1 MPGGVVKRISDELQ
15 KLLQFGDV
23 RERFAQQGAIPTP
36 MTSPQYTAFIKAEI
50 AKWGPVV
57 KSSGAK
63 VD

>member
-1 MPGGVVKRISDELQ
+1 MKRISDELQ
-15 KLLQFGDV
+15 KLLQLSDV
-23 RERFAQQGAIPTP
+23 RERFGQQGAIPTP
-36 MTSPQYTAFIKAEI
+36 MTPQQYTAFIRAEI